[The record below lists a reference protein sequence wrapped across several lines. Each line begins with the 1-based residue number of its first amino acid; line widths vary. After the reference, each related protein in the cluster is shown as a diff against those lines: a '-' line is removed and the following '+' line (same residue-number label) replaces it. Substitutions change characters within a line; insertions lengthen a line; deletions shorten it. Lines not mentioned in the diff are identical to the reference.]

1 MTVVGLRAREL
12 PARHRPLSR
21 EWRHRVSLQN
31 GATPWW
37 CSGVT
42 STHRRL
48 VENWRARLLVEV
60 ASGERGQPQTALRR
74 PRGAGAAGAASRL
87 RLLRGSESWWQD
99 RLSVRGGALPA
110 GSVQRPRSCTG
121 QAGGWELGGAR
132 RRCCSESD
140 PGRSECRPGRRAVRE
155 PSAPSPAW
163 APGGSGARKV
173 PGTGSGDTAG
183 RRRAALYRAA
193 LWGSGRE
200 RGAP

>member
-1 MTVVGLRAREL
+1 M
-12 PARHRPLSR
+12 
-21 EWRHRVSLQN
+21 SLQN

-60 ASGERGQPQTALRR
+60 ASGERGQLQTALRR

-99 RLSVRGGALPA
+99 RLSVQGGALPA

-121 QAGGWELGGAR
+121 QRAKASLVLGAGWGGWELGGTR

-140 PGRSECRPGRRAVRE
+140 PGRSECRPGRRAVGE

-173 PGTGSGDTAG
+173 PGTGSGGTAG
-183 RRRAALYRAA
+183 RRCAALYRAA

>member
-21 EWRHRVSLQN
+21 EWRHQVSLQN

-99 RLSVRGGALPA
+99 RLSVQGGALPA

-121 QAGGWELGGAR
+121 QAGGVGA
-132 RRCCSESD
+132 
-140 PGRSECRPGRRAVRE
+140 GRGQETLLQRVRPGAI
-155 PSAPSPAW
+155 
-163 APGGSGARKV
+163 
-173 PGTGSGDTAG
+173 
-183 RRRAALYRAA
+183 
-193 LWGSGRE
+193 
-200 RGAP
+200 